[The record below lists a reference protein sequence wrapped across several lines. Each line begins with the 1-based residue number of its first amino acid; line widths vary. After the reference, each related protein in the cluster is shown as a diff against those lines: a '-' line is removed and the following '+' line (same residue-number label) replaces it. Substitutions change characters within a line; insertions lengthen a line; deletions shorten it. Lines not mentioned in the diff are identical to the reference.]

1 MRRVAEG
8 SPRETD
14 RLRLRRRLLVW
25 SAPVALVVVVAV
37 LKCVSVVLAGNS
49 AVSSFEARD
58 PAALGSDVAVM
69 RLLDVIEPGQA
80 HFAAGAQAALHDRL
94 DDADRAFS
102 DALTHSSGE
111 RSCAA
116 RVNLVL
122 VRETSGDRAAAV
134 FEGASA
140 LARYLRA
147 LDVVEQAPP
156 GCFAG
161 NADPDLQRRAVRD
174 DTLPRLQAKIRA
186 VQVAPPRRR
195 SGRPRRPRRR
205 RRLPAAPMK
214 TTTTCGGCTRRP
226 AIRWSGWSR
235 SCATVPRRGD
245 EPASSRSPRSMRG

>member
-1 MRRVAEG
+1 M
-8 SPRETD
+8 
-14 RLRLRRRLLVW
+14 
-25 SAPVALVVVVAV
+25 ALVVVVAV

-186 VQVAPPRRR
+186 VQVAPPPPPV
-195 SGRPRRPRRR
+195 RPTAPTAPPPAVAGGADEDDDNV
-205 RRLPAAPMK
+205 RRLYPETGDPLERLEQILRDGAAA
-214 TTTTCGGCTRRP
+214 R
-226 AIRWSGWSR
+226 
-235 SCATVPRRGD
+235 
-245 EPASSRSPRSMRG
+245 

>member
-1 MRRVAEG
+1 MRSVVSG

-25 SAPVALVVVVAV
+25 SAPVAFVVLMAV

-69 RLLDVIEPGQA
+69 RLLNVIEPGQA
-80 HFAAGAQAALHDRL
+80 HFAAGAQAVLHGRL

-156 GCFAG
+156 DCFAG

-186 VQVAPPRRR
+186 VQVAPPPPPV
-195 SGRPRRPRRR
+195 RPTAPTAPPAAVADGADEDDDSV
-205 RRLPAAPMK
+205 RRLYPETGDPLERLEQILRDGAAA
-214 TTTTCGGCTRRP
+214 R
-226 AIRWSGWSR
+226 
-235 SCATVPRRGD
+235 
-245 EPASSRSPRSMRG
+245 